1 MIIQTSSGACNCPLK
16 VSAVTGMYGFNSTA
30 KRQAMLQ
37 QIPITVLA
45 WALETQETTSES
57 KNFYKG
63 ESINKVNVSR
73 ASTQPLSQVT
83 VSDNIANFKRKLWVI
98 YVQTCS
104 NAVLSS

>member
-1 MIIQTSSGACNCPLK
+1 MADLYYLTLPSLCPEGSRTVNSGMIIQISSGACNCPLK

-63 ESINKVNVSR
+63 ESINKVNVST
-73 ASTQPLSQVT
+73 ASTQPL
-83 VSDNIANFKRKLWVI
+83 
-98 YVQTCS
+98 
-104 NAVLSS
+104 